1 MNILVSGA
9 TGFIGKHLIPALRT
23 NGHNVHILVRPGSD
37 WRGLGVQH
45 VVEFAD
51 DIDHLISYFKEN
63 EIEGIIHL
71 ASLYV
76 AEHQPNQ
83 IKDIVLSNIYLGTAL
98 LEAGKTAGINW
109 FLNIG
114 TIWQNYN
121 VPDQSD
127 EYNPVNLYAASKQAF
142 MTMAKYYTE
151 TSSLRF
157 CTLKLCDTYGP
168 DDTRKKIFAL
178 FERIS
183 KTGEELDMSPGY
195 QRLDIVHVDDVVAG
209 IIKLAGMLSKN
220 EKVRPEYV
228 ISSGRQLSLRE
239 LARLYEQQ
247 NGAKLRINWGKR
259 PYRNREV
266 MTPYKGVV
274 LEGWEPKILLKE
286 KEC

>member
-1 MNILVSGA
+1 MNILVTGA
-9 TGFIGKHLIPALRT
+9 TGFIGKKLIPALKKEQ
-23 NGHNVHILVRPGSD
+23 HNVHILVRPGSN
-37 WRGLGVQH
+37 WENLGVQK
-45 VVEFAD
+45 VIEFFD
-51 DIDHLISYFKEN
+51 DINHLISYFKGN
-63 EIEGIIHL
+63 KIDGIIHL

-76 AEHQPNQ
+76 AEPQPTQ

-121 VPDQSD
+121 VPDYSD

-151 TSSLRF
+151 TSNIRF
-157 CTLKLCDTYGP
+157 STLKLCDTYGP
-168 DDTRKKIFAL
+168 VDTRKKIFSL

-209 IIKLAGMLSKN
+209 IVKLAGMLSNN
-220 EKVRPEYV
+220 EMVLPEYV
-228 ISSGRQLSLRE
+228 VSSGKQFSLRE
-239 LARLYEQQ
+239 LARIYEKQ
-247 NGAKLRINWGKR
+247 NGVQLKINWGKR

-274 LEGWEPKILLKE
+274 LEGWKPQILLK
-286 KEC
+286 KSEC